1 MRDFAEQ
8 LTYYRSIIV
17 RPHIITEKANRMM
30 EGTPRKYTF
39 EVRRGATKSEI
50 RKAIEHIYRVHVTK
64 VNTLTVQGKR
74 RRTGRHSEG
83 RTALW
88 KKAIVTVA
96 PGEEIPVF
104 EAT

>member
-1 MRDFAEQ
+1 MRDLAEQ
-8 LTYYRSIIV
+8 LTYYRSIII

-39 EVRRGATKSEI
+39 QVRRTATKSEI
-50 RKAIEHIYRVHVTK
+50 RKAIEHIYRVRVTK
-64 VNTLTVQGKR
+64 VNTMIVKGKR
-74 RRTGRHSEG
+74 RRMGRYSEG
-83 RTALW
+83 RTASW

-96 PGEEIPVF
+96 PGEEISIF

>member
-1 MRDFAEQ
+1 VRDAIEQ
-8 LTYYRSIIV
+8 LTYYRSLIV

-39 EVRRGATKSEI
+39 EVRRNATKIEI
-50 RKAIEHIYRVHVTK
+50 RKAIEHIYHVRVTK
-64 VNTLTVQGKR
+64 VNTMIVKGKR
-74 RRTGRHSEG
+74 RRVGRHSEG
-83 RTALW
+83 RTASW

-96 PGEEIPVF
+96 PDEEIAIF

>member
-1 MRDFAEQ
+1 M
-8 LTYYRSIIV
+8 YYRDIIV
-17 RPHIITEKANRMM
+17 RPHIITEKANRLM

-39 EVRRGATKSEI
+39 EVRRDATKPEI

-64 VNTLTVQGKR
+64 VNTMMVSGKR
-74 RRTGRHSEG
+74 RRRGVRWGQG
-83 RTALW
+83 RTASW

-96 PGEEIPVF
+96 PGEQIAIF